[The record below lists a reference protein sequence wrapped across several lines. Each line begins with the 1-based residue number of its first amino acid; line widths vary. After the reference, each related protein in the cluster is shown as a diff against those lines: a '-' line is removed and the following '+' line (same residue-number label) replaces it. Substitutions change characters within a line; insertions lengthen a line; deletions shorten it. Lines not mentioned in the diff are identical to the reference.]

1 MPQFFEILAA
11 AFHGI
16 ACCVASTSTEYI
28 MASIAFQNYPHEN
41 LNGIASMRKTI
52 IKLSYRKI
60 IDSSSQKQ
68 WEKYIFEDSFTEFL
82 MQSQYFDQQKKY
94 SSFSELIA
102 NVP

>member
-1 MPQFFEILAA
+1 MVLPQCED
-11 AFHGI
+11 
-16 ACCVASTSTEYI
+16 
-28 MASIAFQNYPHEN
+28 NYKIE
-41 LNGIASMRKTI
+41 LQ
-52 IKLSYRKI
+52 KI

-102 NVP
+102 NVPNAEKLHLLVALLFPAI